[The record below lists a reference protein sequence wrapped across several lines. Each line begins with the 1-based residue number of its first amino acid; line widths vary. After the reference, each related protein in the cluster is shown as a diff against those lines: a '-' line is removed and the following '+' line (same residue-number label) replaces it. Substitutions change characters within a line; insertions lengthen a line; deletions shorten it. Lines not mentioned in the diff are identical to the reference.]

1 LEFTGIHIDINA
13 LIHFSLHNKLTW
25 IVMLHKLKLITVLSL
40 SISAS
45 VYAGILTLS
54 SHNITQGE
62 FMAKIQEFKG
72 FGCSG
77 GDVSPHL
84 KFTNA
89 PQCKKVLLLQLM
101 TQMLLLEVVGGIGK
115 S

>member
-1 LEFTGIHIDINA
+1 MDENVYRVGIYRYSHRHNA

-77 GDVSPHL
+77 GEFNDYSCHL
-84 KFTNA
+84 Y
-89 PQCKKVLLLQLM
+89 VLHC
-101 TQMLLLEVVGGIGK
+101 